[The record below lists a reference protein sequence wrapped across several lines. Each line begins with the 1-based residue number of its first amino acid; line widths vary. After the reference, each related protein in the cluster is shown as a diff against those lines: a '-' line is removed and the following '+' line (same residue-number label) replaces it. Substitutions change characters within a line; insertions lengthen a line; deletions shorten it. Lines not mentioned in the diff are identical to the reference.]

1 MYGIAVSQLPVF
13 SLGDAE
19 RKITVMGIAQ
29 KSKMYQLLA
38 KRVWTLILDEYI
50 PIQDCLISYGEV
62 SLFIEG

>member
-1 MYGIAVSQLPVF
+1 MYGIAMSQLPVF